1 MPRGGA
7 WTAGRRWADRHQNFY
22 IKAAVLILQSRLN
35 TTPIGGRRD
44 DGKKA
49 NKWVSM
55 HCALL
60 YASPKGV
67 R

>member
-1 MPRGGA
+1 MPRGMGLG
-7 WTAGRRWADRHQNFY
+7 TGRRWADRRQNFY

-55 HCALL
+55 H
-60 YASPKGV
+60 
-67 R
+67 